1 METLLQALYAEIQ
14 SLKQEIAHRDE
25 RITEQR
31 AEIERLLT
39 KIIVL
44 ESK

>member
-1 METLLQALYAEIQ
+1 MLELLQVLDEEVKA
-14 SLKQEIAHRDE
+14 LKQEIAHRDK
-25 RITEQR
+25 RIAEQR